1 MLALRLRRFRTK
13 GDVVGAPPVIR
24 AEMFAAVWT
33 DRTRRTRL
41 QQILGDL
48 ASEPETAADGR
59 RAGEILGRL
68 RKGPWVVSLVDAML
82 AAVAERTPAVVLT
95 DDLQDF
101 ARMREESG
109 AAATFLSV

>member
-13 GDVVGAPPVIR
+13 GV
-24 AEMFAAVWT
+24 
-33 DRTRRTRL
+33 
-41 QQILGDL
+41 LGDL
-48 ASEPETAADGR
+48 AGEPETAADGR

-68 RKGPWVVSLVDAML
+68 RKGSRVVSLVDAML

-101 ARMREESG
+101 ARMREEAG